1 MTTTAAPDQLAP
13 FVPRIKEF
21 FLARQPILN
30 RHQGITAY
38 ELLFRRATTGAA
50 DVADNMSATA
60 SVIVHASELGLENV
74 VGGTLAFVN
83 VDDVMLMS
91 DIVRFLPHDKI
102 VLEILESVELTDAL
116 ISRVAELAGAG
127 YKFALDDVVADSAE
141 LQKILPLVTI
151 IKVEIT
157 NLTRDELQDLA
168 NRFRPA
174 KVFLLA
180 EKVETLEQFR
190 DCLEAGFDYFQG
202 YYFAKPV
209 VLSGKKLDPSQMA
222 VMQLLTLIVA
232 DADTSEI
239 ERAIKQDAS
248 LGLTLLKLVN
258 TPAFGAGKRVDS
270 LSQALMMLGRRQ
282 LQYWLQILLYAEP
295 HKGANFVSPL
305 LVLAT
310 TRGKLME
317 LIAAKLRPGNAS
329 LANVA
334 FTVGI
339 MSLMDTLFGQPM
351 DKILERFAVGEEV
364 KDALLYHRGFY
375 GDLLTLAGYIERI
388 EEHGEELVP
397 LLENLHFPV
406 EDLHKLQVEALE
418 WSDRISRSIA

>member
-1 MTTTAAPDQLAP
+1 MTTDTDQLVP

-30 RHQGITAY
+30 RDQGITAY
-38 ELLFRRATTGAA
+38 ELLFRRATTGPA

-60 SVIVHASELGLENV
+60 SVIAHASELGLENV
-74 VGGTLAFVN
+74 VGETLAFVN
-83 VDDVMLMS
+83 VDDAMLMS
-91 DIVRFLPHDKI
+91 DVIRFLPHEKI
-102 VLEILESVELTDAL
+102 VLEILETVELNDAL
-116 ISRVAELAGAG
+116 IDRVAELAGAG
-127 YKFALDDVVADSAE
+127 YKFALDDIVADSPE
-141 LQKILPLVTI
+141 LQKILPLLSI

-157 NLTRDELQDLA
+157 DMTKVELQGLA
-168 NRFRPA
+168 NRFKNG
-174 KVFLLA
+174 KVLLLA
-180 EKVETLEQFR
+180 EKVETVEQFHA
-190 DCLEAGFDYFQG
+190 CLEAGFEYFQG

-209 VLSGKKLDPSQMA
+209 VLTGKKLDPSQMA

-239 ERAIKQDAS
+239 ERVIKQDAS

-295 HKGANFVSPL
+295 HKGVNFVSPL

-317 LIAAKLRPGNAS
+317 LVASKLRPGNHS

-351 DKILERFAVGEEV
+351 DKILENFAVGEEV
-364 KDALLYHRGFY
+364 SDALLYRRGFY
-375 GDLLTLAGYIERI
+375 GDLLTLACDIERI

-397 LLENLHFPV
+397 LLEKLHFPI
-406 EDLHKLQVEALE
+406 EDLHKLQMEALE
-418 WSDRISRSIA
+418 WSDRISRSVS

>member
-1 MTTTAAPDQLAP
+1 MTTAPDQLVP
-13 FVPRIKEF
+13 FIPRIKEF

-30 RHQGITAY
+30 RDQGITAY
-38 ELLFRRATTGAA
+38 ELLFRRATTGPA

-60 SVIVHASELGLENV
+60 SVIAHASELGLENV
-74 VGGTLAFVN
+74 VGETLAFVN
-83 VDDVMLMS
+83 VDDAMLMS
-91 DIVRFLPHDKI
+91 DIIRFLPHDKV
-102 VLEILESVELTDAL
+102 VLEILETVELTDAL
-116 ISRVAELAGAG
+116 IKRVAELAGLG
-127 YKFALDDVVADSAE
+127 YKFALDDVVADSPD
-141 LQKILPLVTI
+141 LRKILPLVGI
-151 IKVEIT
+151 IKIEIT
-157 NLTRDELQDLA
+157 NMDRAKLQALA
-168 NRFRPA
+168 KRFKQA
-174 KVFLLA
+174 QVFLLA
-180 EKVETLEQFR
+180 EKVETFEQFQT
-190 DCLEAGFDYFQG
+190 CLDLGFDYFQG

-222 VMQLLTLIVA
+222 VMQLLTLIVE
-232 DADTSEI
+232 DADTAEI
-239 ERAIKQDAS
+239 ERVIKQDAL
-248 LGLTLLKLVN
+248 LGLTLLRLVN

-270 LSQALMMLGRRQ
+270 ISQALMMLGRQQ

-295 HKGANFVSPL
+295 HKGGNFVSPL

-317 LIAAKLRPGNAS
+317 LIAATIKPGNVS
-329 LANVA
+329 MANVA

-364 KDALLYHRGFY
+364 SNALLYGKGFY

-397 LLENLHFPV
+397 LLEKLDFPIA
-406 EDLHKLQVEALE
+406 ELHKLQMEALE
-418 WSDRISRSIA
+418 WSERISRTVS